1 MTRYGCWDCGSE
13 VAPFQ
18 GRCVVCGWPAP
29 PPRPRRRRW
38 PMTLF
43 LIIVVSTVAVGA
55 FFVGSEGPRFLLGS
69 ARKSQAAHRWFQPN
83 GAICGNSIRCKACG
97 ASRFSTGGAQPCP
110 YVRFGSMICGE
121 FQNPYSETEPRR

>member
-1 MTRYGCWDCGSE
+1 MIGERMNQYGCWDCGCE

-38 PMTLF
+38 PMALF
-43 LIIVVSTVAVGA
+43 LILAVSTVAVGA

-69 ARKSQAAHRWFQPN
+69 ARKTQAAHQWFQPN
-83 GAICGNSIRCKACG
+83 GAICGNSIKCEDCG
-97 ASRFSTGGAQPCP
+97 AGALTQRGSEACLGRPGG
-110 YVRFGSMICGE
+110 GK
-121 FQNPYSETEPRR
+121 